1 MNTKTI
7 LLATSALAL
16 LAACSKSEVLPVE
29 SAPQE
34 ITFQTVETKDAS
46 SFSTDNKFY
55 SYAYFLPSDKILANG
70 NSWATNYANG
80 TPYIS
85 GSLIE
90 YVSGETAW
98 RNASTHYYWPKQGQ
112 LTFFAWTDYTASP
125 SINGSS
131 ASVSCAN
138 NTGITFGN
146 YSITDNLNKD
156 LMVADMVADQS
167 TNTTQIG
174 SWKKGVPAV
183 FKHVLSDLVFTVMT
197 DETKSKNDYPDG
209 MFKLQSIKLKNV
221 NTKGDYTQGSPTA
234 NTAPWSNQGTT
245 ATLSAYSGDAITVT
259 ETAQTVVP
267 STNDYHIVLP
277 QTFSD
282 ATPVI
287 EVVYTIT
294 TNYTTTPVVETVT
307 VTKALNTIYTDNW
320 ASGKKYTL
328 NIILGL
334 EEILWDPSY
343 EDWATGTGGE
353 INI

>member
-7 LLATSALAL
+7 ILATSALAL

-55 SYAYFLPSDKILANG
+55 SYAYFLPSDKLG
-70 NSWATNYANG
+70 WAAKYASG
-80 TPYIS
+80 TAYIYE
-85 GSLIE
+85 SLIQ
-90 YVSGETAW
+90 YVTDETAW

-112 LTFFAWTDYTASP
+112 LTFFAWTDNTATP
-125 SINGSS
+125 AIAGSS
-131 ASVSCAN
+131 ASVTCAN

-156 LMVADMVADQS
+156 LMVADITADQS

-174 SWKKGVPAV
+174 NWKKGVPTK

-197 DETKSKNDYPDG
+197 DETKSKNDYPDE
-209 MFKLQSIKLKNV
+209 MFKLKSITLKNV
-221 NTKGDYTQGSPTA
+221 NTLGDYAQGSPTA
-234 NTAPWSNQGTT
+234 STAPWSGQSTP
-245 ATLSAYSGDAITVT
+245 AELSAYSGKEITVT
-259 ETAQTVVP
+259 ETKQTVAP
-267 STNDYHIVLP
+267 ETADYHIVLP

-282 ATPVI
+282 TTPVI

-294 TNYTTTPVVETVT
+294 TEYISGSPVTETVT
-307 VTKALNTIYTDNW
+307 VTKDLKSIYTESW

>member
-7 LLATSALAL
+7 ILATSALAL

-46 SFSTDNKFY
+46 SFSTSNKFY

-146 YSITDNLNKD
+146 YSIISNPNQD
-156 LMVADMVADQS
+156 LMVAKIAADQTS
-167 TNTTQIG
+167 KTTTQHDN
-174 SWKKGVPAV
+174 WKAGVPTV
-183 FKHVLSDLVFTVMT
+183 FQHALSDLKFTVKT
-197 DETKSKNDYPDG
+197 DDTDPTKYTNVSFTLK
-209 MFKLQSIKLKNV
+209 SITLKNV
-221 NTKGDYTQGSPTA
+221 NTIGNYAQGSPTA
-234 NTAPWSNQGTT
+234 TNTWSDQADAKN
-245 ATLSAYSGDAITVT
+245 LNAYSGTEITVT
-259 ETAQTVVP
+259 KTEQEVKP

-277 QTFSD
+277 QTFSN